1 MEEITY
7 EANWPERALQRLTEA
22 KKSKTRAEALLTE
35 MQTKLE
41 RDGCPEEL
49 LPQIA
54 AAMDQLKACVEL
66 SDFQI
71 REAAKEI
78 AGFDGKVGEA

>member
-7 EANWPERALQRLTEA
+7 EVNWPERALQRLTEA
-22 KKSKTRAEALLTE
+22 KKSKARAEVLLAE
-35 MQTKLE
+35 MKTKLE

-49 LPQIA
+49 LPQIT
-54 AAMDQLKACVEL
+54 AAMDQLTACMEL
-66 SDFQI
+66 SEFQI

>member
-1 MEEITY
+1 MDGITY
-7 EANWPERALQRLTEA
+7 EINWPERALQRLTEA

-49 LPQIA
+49 LPQIT
-54 AAMDQLKACVEL
+54 AAMDQLTACMEL
-66 SDFQI
+66 SEFQI

-78 AGFDGKVGEA
+78 AGYKGSGQHE

>member
-1 MEEITY
+1 MDEITF
-7 EANWPERALQRLTEA
+7 ELNWPERALQRLTEA
-22 KKSKTRAEALLTE
+22 KKSKARAEALLTE

-49 LPQIA
+49 LPQIT

-71 REAAKEI
+71 QEAAKEI
-78 AGFDGKVGEA
+78 AGFNRKDETV